1 MAKVRKLVGTKRVGH
16 AGTLDPAATGVL
28 PICIGAATRIAE
40 YLSDAGKAYRAS
52 IALGLATPSYDLET
66 PPTITLPQNWEELS
80 YIPAMRLGEPLN
92 TPPLNHG
99 GQPTI
104 LPLKQGEQPTI
115 PPMTQ
120 GGQPTIL
127 PLREGEQPTIPPLTQ
142 GWQGGVADLARLA
155 ALTIPE
161 LEAVLQAFVGPQL
174 QTPPMY
180 SALHVGGQ
188 RLYDLARAGQEVERV
203 ARPIT
208 IYSLKL
214 LSFAPLLI
222 GDIEYPTL
230 EVEVECSKGTYI
242 RSLAVDIGAKLGA
255 PAVLAA
261 LVRTRSGPFRLEDA
275 HTLDRLTEAAQS
287 GRLAEL
293 LYPTD
298 YALADLPRVDLSADD
313 VLHIR
318 MGQTIAAAASTD
330 DGTLA
335 RAYSTDGNFIAI
347 LRLQAQRWQPN
358 KVFNLD
364 LVLRPQLVG
373 KIA

>member
-1 MAKVRKLVGTKRVGH
+1 MAKVRKLAGSKRVGH

-28 PICIGAATRIAE
+28 PICIGAATRVAE

-66 PPTITLPQNWEELS
+66 PIIVIHPQNEEGS
-80 YIPAMRLGEPLN
+80 LN
-92 TPPLNHG
+92 
-99 GQPTI
+99 
-104 LPLKQGEQPTI
+104 
-115 PPMTQ
+115 
-120 GGQPTIL
+120 
-127 PLREGEQPTIPPLTQ
+127 IPPLFQ
-142 GWQGGVADLARLA
+142 VGQGGVTDLARLS
-155 ALTIPE
+155 ALTTPE
-161 LEAVLQAFVGPQL
+161 LEALLQTFVGPQL

-188 RLYDLARAGQEVERV
+188 RLYDLARAGQEVERA

-222 GDIEYPTL
+222 GETAYPTL

-261 LVRTRSGPFRLEDA
+261 LVRIRSGPFLLEDA
-275 HTLDRLTEAAQS
+275 HSLDQLAEAAQGGRLTEM
-287 GRLAEL
+287 
-293 LYPTD
+293 LYPAD
-298 YALADLPRVDLSADD
+298 YALADMPRVDLGADD

-318 MGQTIAAAASTD
+318 MGQTIPAAEPTAAE
-330 DGTLA
+330 GTLA

-364 LVLRPQLVG
+364 LEPSYKRRTTVRSY
-373 KIA
+373 